1 MNDEEVLVDF
11 ILSADTSI
19 AGVTL
24 TGDIGNM
31 CIDLRFEDFE
41 DTLKASCSN
50 KLITLV
56 SEYSGEIGNFTSK
69 DYMIGNYVESIL
81 SSRHTF
87 DFSNS
92 SMVSDLSADEDDEV
106 SGNDGQSVSF
116 SRLNIEHIT
125 SDLSVVVLSKL
136 IYNNVLMGYRF
147 RLNNG
152 CLDISIDKGR
162 ELGIVPYKVC
172 KRVQLTVTNGVYA
185 SKYECTHRVL
195 FPDISNDDE
204 LCRRLLEVVL
214 S

>member
-1 MNDEEVLVDF
+1 MNDEEILVDF

-19 AGVTL
+19 SGVTL

-31 CIDLRFEDFE
+31 CINLKFEDFE
-41 DTLKASCSN
+41 DILKASCSN

-69 DYMIGNYVESIL
+69 DYMIDNYVEGIL

>member
-1 MNDEEVLVDF
+1 MNDEEILVDF

-31 CIDLRFEDFE
+31 CINLKFEDFE

-56 SEYSGEIGNFTSK
+56 SDYSGEIGNFTSK
-69 DYMIGNYVESIL
+69 DYMIDNYVESIL

-92 SMVSDLSADEDDEV
+92 SMISDLSADEDDEV
-106 SGNDGQSVSF
+106 SDNDGQSASF

>member
-11 ILSADTSI
+11 VLSADTSI
-19 AGVTL
+19 AGVIL

-31 CIDLRFEDFE
+31 CINLKCEDFE
-41 DTLKASCSN
+41 DTLKASCTD
-50 KLITLV
+50 KVITLV

-69 DYMIGNYVESIL
+69 DYMIDNYVENIL
-81 SSRHTF
+81 CSRHTF

-92 SMVSDLSADEDDEV
+92 SMVFDLSADEDDEV
-106 SGNDGQSVSF
+106 RGSNDKSASF
-116 SRLNIEHIT
+116 SKLNIELIT

-136 IYNNVLMGYRF
+136 VYNNELMGYRF

-204 LCRRLLEVVL
+204 LCRRLLEIVL

>member
-31 CIDLRFEDFE
+31 CIDLKFEDFE
-41 DTLKASCSN
+41 DTIKASCSN

-69 DYMIGNYVESIL
+69 DYMIDNYVESIL

-106 SGNDGQSVSF
+106 SDNDGQSASF

-125 SDLSVVVLSKL
+125 
-136 IYNNVLMGYRF
+136 
-147 RLNNG
+147 
-152 CLDISIDKGR
+152 
-162 ELGIVPYKVC
+162 
-172 KRVQLTVTNGVYA
+172 
-185 SKYECTHRVL
+185 
-195 FPDISNDDE
+195 
-204 LCRRLLEVVL
+204 
-214 S
+214 

>member
-1 MNDEEVLVDF
+1 MNDEEGLVDF

-31 CIDLRFEDFE
+31 CIDLKFEDFE

-56 SEYSGEIGNFTSK
+56 SDYSGEIGNFTSK
-69 DYMIGNYVESIL
+69 DYMIDSYVESIL

-106 SGNDGQSVSF
+106 SDNDGQSASF

-185 SKYECTHRVL
+185 SKYECTNRVL

>member
-31 CIDLRFEDFE
+31 CIDLKFEDFE

-56 SEYSGEIGNFTSK
+56 SDYSGEIGNFTSK
-69 DYMIGNYVESIL
+69 DYMIDNYVESIL

-92 SMVSDLSADEDDEV
+92 SMISDLSADEDDEV
-106 SGNDGQSVSF
+106 SDNDGQSASF